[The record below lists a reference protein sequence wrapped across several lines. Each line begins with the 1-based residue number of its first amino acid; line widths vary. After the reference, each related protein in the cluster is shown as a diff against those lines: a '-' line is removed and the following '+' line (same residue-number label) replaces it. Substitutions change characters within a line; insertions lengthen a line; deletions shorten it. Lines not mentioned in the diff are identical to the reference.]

1 MDPTKLVRRDAQI
14 ALWLGAA
21 TVAAIAMSVVTE
33 GAALWLLAIPVSWIG
48 QMIFGFRG
56 YGRGRSILRQ
66 HGELEPT
73 MPLQESLDVHKWAQ
87 ASLAV
92 GLLGLVGGGLVLGLG
107 VLAVMSL
114 GAVGG
119 AWGRPLR
126 VGGRSV
132 AADLDGGR
140 GGHRWARG
148 PRPDVSELD
157 ADTREALGR
166 MWQHDAIKE
175 HGSVPAFAQLTW
187 QLAAA
192 GAPDDLLERCHVS
205 AIQEIEHTRRCFAL
219 CETYLGRTFEVGPI
233 AALAS
238 TPSAHPTR
246 RRLVASIALD
256 TLDDGCLIEDLNA
269 DFAERAHALATDPA
283 AKALAAMIAREE
295 REHADLAWDIL
306 TWCVRTEPAIVP
318 AVARRLARLADHVVV
333 PYSSETMAVI
343 RRADPAAMAAHARVP
358 MAQWPEIF
366 ARRRA
371 ATVERAQALLARD
384 GAPALSRAS

>member
-1 MDPTKLVRRDAQI
+1 MVRKDAHA

-21 TVAAIAMSVVTE
+21 TF
-33 GAALWLLAIPVSWIG
+33 LAIVLSFATRGVGMWLVAIPISWIAQIVVG
-48 QMIFGFRG
+48 LRG
-56 YGRGRSILRQ
+56 WARGRRILRE
-66 HGELEPT
+66 HERLSPT
-73 MPLQESLDVHKWAQ
+73 MPLADTREVRKWTNVA
-87 ASLAV
+87 LAV
-92 GLLGLVGGGLVLGLG
+92 ALLGVVGGLLVIGLG
-107 VLAVMSL
+107 ALLVMSL
-114 GAVGG
+114 GAMAG

-126 VGGRSV
+126 AGGRSV
-132 AADLDGGR
+132 AADLQG
-140 GGHRWARG
+140 GGHRWAKG
-148 PRPDVSELD
+148 PRPDVTALD
-157 ADTREALGR
+157 EDTREALGR

-238 TPSAHPTR
+238 TPSAHHGR
-246 RRLVASIALD
+246 RRLVESIALD
-256 TLDDGCLIEDLNA
+256 TLEDGCLIEDLNA
-269 DFAERAHALATDPA
+269 DFAEVAHALAKDPA
-283 AKALAAMIAREE
+283 AAALAAMIAREE

-306 TWCVRTEPAIVP
+306 AWCLQTEPAIASV
-318 AVARRLARLADHVVV
+318 VARRVARLPDHVVV
-333 PYSSETMAVI
+333 PYSAQTMAVI
-343 RRADPAAMAAHARVP
+343 CRADPAQMAAHARVP

-371 ATVERAQALLARD
+371 ATIERAEALLACSQV
-384 GAPALSRAS
+384 PAVSHAG